1 MPKTDKKVDGFE
13 FVISGV
19 PPGTTY
25 SLYLQD
31 NPRRYSQGTIQGN
44 KLLLEIP
51 SSFSGAGYVTI
62 TTPRVDRLIFGTTI
76 TSRFTLDKDININ
89 LAQEIEIQTTPQPL
103 TGEGAETP
111 KKKLIESKLKKQV
124 QAAKEV
130 ETPEPEVPE
139 KPELSLPKKKL
150 LTNKLQEQVQEAKK
164 EAAIIGE
171 SKEERDK
178 KTFWDRFK

>member
-1 MPKTDKKVDGFE
+1 MPKTDKKEGGFK

-31 NPRRYSQGTIQGN
+31 NPRRYSQGTIPGN

-51 SSFSGAGYVTI
+51 SSFSGAGYVTV
-62 TTPRVDRLIFGTTI
+62 TTPRVDRLVFGTTI
-76 TSRFTLDKDININ
+76 SSRFTLDKDININ
-89 LAQEIEIQTTPQPL
+89 LAQEIENQTTPQPL
-103 TGEGAETP
+103 TEGGAETSE
-111 KKKLIESKLKKQV
+111 KKLIESKLKKQV
-124 QAAKEV
+124 QAAKDE
-130 ETPEPEVPE
+130 EVPE
-139 KPELSLPKKKL
+139 TEVLEQSKHSGSKKKF

-164 EAAIIGE
+164 EAAAFDE